1 MKKLLSLVFSLT
13 ICATGISAMTSSAEI
28 SGSTN
33 HAWFV
38 IVNQDIPEYFT
49 LSNKWNDFLGY
60 TSDSEGLIYEQTDS
74 QRLMYI
80 TKEFPCY
87 YPEKDTTELVR
98 EANEFW
104 CDYGYY
110 SCENGEIAAE
120 LADHISEKYPD
131 FIVTTSGSN
140 NCFVTISGDEYKNLS
155 SEEKFSISYAIKEDT
170 GLTPRVYFLQST
182 INPKSINIAGD
193 TDLDGSV
200 TISDAAQIMSF
211 VTNYEKYP
219 LSEMAQI
226 VGDVYNTGDGINN
239 MDALQIQRMLANI
252 D

>member
-1 MKKLLSLVFSLT
+1 MKKLLSLAASLA
-13 ICATGISAMTSSAEI
+13 ICVSGMTGLTSSAEI

-49 LSNKWNDFLGY
+49 LSNNWNDFLGY
-60 TSDSEGLIYEQTDS
+60 TSDSDGLIYEQADS

-120 LADHISEKYPD
+120 LADYISEKYPD

-140 NCFVTISGDEYKNLS
+140 NCFVTISGDEYENLS
-155 SEEKFSISYAIKEDT
+155 DEEKFNISCAIKEDT
-170 GLTPRVYFLQST
+170 GLIPRVYFLQST
-182 INPKSINIAGD
+182 INPESINIAGD
-193 TDLDGSV
+193 TDLDGEI

-211 VTNYEKYP
+211 VTNKKQSP
-219 LSEMAQI
+219 LSEMSQI
-226 VGDVYNTGDGINN
+226 VGDIYNTGDGINN
-239 MDALQIQRMLANI
+239 MDALQIQRILANVE
-252 D
+252 